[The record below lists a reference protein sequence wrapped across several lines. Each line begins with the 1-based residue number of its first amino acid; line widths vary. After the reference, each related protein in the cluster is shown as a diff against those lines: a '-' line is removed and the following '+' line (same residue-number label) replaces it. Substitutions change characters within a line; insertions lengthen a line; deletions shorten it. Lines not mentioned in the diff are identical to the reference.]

1 MKRRVRL
8 GLGMLTAL
16 CLTLPTATF
25 ARAASTGVPDAAACG
40 QIEPAPILD
49 RADDGS
55 KITSRPDRR
64 GVYVPI
70 IMVPDWTGRARH
82 DATRTGDFSVPIDM
96 STTGTPPPAA
106 RASLIGQLQQIPGA
120 AVYTFDYRAS
130 AGKWVDDPA
139 IGPALGDA
147 IDCVTAALGQ
157 KAILITHGL
166 GGAAARYAVA
176 GQVAGHDR
184 GNEVTTVIGFGSAA
198 NGSQLADLT
207 NTGVGTTASEPRILE
222 RLLLGA
228 CAGLA
233 PTKFDPYSPCGS
245 IPAEAAAIGSSGAAA
260 NYRVGSTGLTGLLP
274 YPPNVALDAFA
285 GDVQV
290 KATELG
296 WFNLRPF
303 RTDQISLGDLVTST
317 AAVTQAAR
325 SQLRATC
332 SFTLSAFGTGDQTV
346 GLRLDDAS
354 APQLGA
360 VWPSTVRQC
369 YSADLPRVSEFADSV
384 TAIITK
390 EIRNRQPLDTSELES
405 LPVPAL
411 CGHPAG
417 NLVGGYLPG
426 IPPDQGQVALAS
438 TLDPS
443 RFKDYTVFGDITG
456 DGVPDTVVV
465 LKCSNANGD
474 GPDAVA
480 AYDSQASLLGYV
492 SLDSVTGRSYNEVYD
507 VSVDHEVGKIHWR
520 TNRETDSGCCPTLDV
535 AATFSYDRST
545 GGLKADKLQ
554 TFNETEIAAALFDA
568 ARTGKVSKKV
578 AAMAPAQILNAMIA
592 TNRDDGAF
600 RSLTC
605 YGPSPEDT
613 SWPLVARADFGES
626 WPPDDG
632 TRHGDRFCLI
642 KLGAAGAGPSPA
654 PDQPGATPTPE
665 PERYA
670 LLGLEHVGYRQWT
683 AVEFRLPGEEQQNP
697 DGNGGGIF
705 GTPRPGGGPLFP

>member
-1 MKRRVRL
+1 
-8 GLGMLTAL
+8 
-16 CLTLPTATF
+16 
-25 ARAASTGVPDAAACG
+25 
-40 QIEPAPILD
+40 
-49 RADDGS
+49 
-55 KITSRPDRR
+55 
-64 GVYVPI
+64 
-70 IMVPDWTGRARH
+70 
-82 DATRTGDFSVPIDM
+82 
-96 STTGTPPPAA
+96 
-106 RASLIGQLQQIPGA
+106 
-120 AVYTFDYRAS
+120 
-130 AGKWVDDPA
+130 
-139 IGPALGDA
+139 
-147 IDCVTAALGQ
+147 
-157 KAILITHGL
+157 
-166 GGAAARYAVA
+166 
-176 GQVAGHDR
+176 
-184 GNEVTTVIGFGSAA
+184 
-198 NGSQLADLT
+198 
-207 NTGVGTTASEPRILE
+207 
-222 RLLLGA
+222 
-228 CAGLA
+228 
-233 PTKFDPYSPCGS
+233 
-245 IPAEAAAIGSSGAAA
+245 
-260 NYRVGSTGLTGLLP
+260 
-274 YPPNVALDAFA
+274 
-285 GDVQV
+285 
-290 KATELG
+290 
-296 WFNLRPF
+296 
-303 RTDQISLGDLVTST
+303 
-317 AAVTQAAR
+317 
-325 SQLRATC
+325 
-332 SFTLSAFGTGDQTV
+332 
-346 GLRLDDAS
+346 
-354 APQLGA
+354 
-360 VWPSTVRQC
+360 
-369 YSADLPRVSEFADSV
+369 V